1 MYLTSCHPIGQV
13 YHLSKASVRFY
24 HEKANNTYGVVAAFF
39 AELTATAVGLLFFIP
54 GTAVAYFMMGFPVPA
69 YPYIVFVFWMVS
81 SAESALCRDPNSPS
95 SYVASDL
102 LTITH
107 INHNRLP
114 SLLKVW

>member
-1 MYLTSCHPIGQV
+1 M

-81 SAESALCRDPNSPS
+81 SSEI
-95 SYVASDL
+95 ASCLDLPTLSTYIAKDL
-102 LTITH
+102 LK
-107 INHNRLP
+107 L
-114 SLLKVW
+114 SLTPTVTDCSHC